1 MERDRSVGRCLWLEP
16 AIADQLRQILTVM
29 VNLEPAAVLWILV
42 AKSVETVRAGGDDF
56 LDVVFVQ
63 LGDVLFRQHLE
74 KKFIANAARGI
85 A

>member
-1 MERDRSVGRCLWLEP
+1 
-16 AIADQLRQILTVM
+16 M
-29 VNLEPAAVLWILV
+29 VNLEPAAVLRILV
-42 AKSVETVRAGGDDF
+42 AKRVETVRAGGDHF

-63 LGDVLFRQHLE
+63 LGDVLFGQHLE